1 MRISGD
7 ARTGW
12 ITDRAL
18 PAPLDLGAAWLTRSL
33 PASLHTLTLLSCR
46 DTARNFMPMETL
58 KQTVDG
64 LMYSKMNV
72 VHLHLSD
79 SQSFPLQDTTGHGPN
94 ITAHASYSV
103 CV

>member
-1 MRISGD
+1 
-7 ARTGW
+7 
-12 ITDRAL
+12 
-18 PAPLDLGAAWLTRSL
+18 
-33 PASLHTLTLLSCR
+33 
-46 DTARNFMPMETL
+46 MPMETL